1 MIRDIL
7 MYLDRTYV
15 EQNNK
20 TTVYEAGLES
30 FRDHVARH
38 EHIKARLLNM
48 MLDYIQS
55 ERDGELIDRQLA
67 RAIAGMYS
75 DISQQLYQEDFEV
88 PFLETSQQFYEKE
101 AQQFLP
107 ACSCADYL
115 KKVEAAGN
123 VLVPCN
129 DDKYSAFAG
138 CVNYRPR
145 SELDELMANMRAAGI
160 ASRAD
165 AEESA
170 ARLAAA
176 RQLLPDLLPH
186 NDSPDDSWVVQSDDE
201 D

>member
-1 MIRDIL
+1 M
-7 MYLDRTYV
+7 
-15 EQNNK
+15 
-20 TTVYEAGLES
+20 
-30 FRDHVARH
+30 
-38 EHIKARLLNM
+38 
-48 MLDYIQS
+48 
-55 ERDGELIDRQLA
+55 
-67 RAIAGMYS
+67 
-75 DISQQLYQEDFEV
+75 
-88 PFLETSQQFYEKE
+88 
-101 AQQFLP
+101 
-107 ACSCADYL
+107 YL

-176 RQLLPDLLPH
+176 RAAVARPAPPQRLSGRL
-186 NDSPDDSWVVQSDDE
+186 VGRAVG
-201 D
+201 